1 MGSVVRRLSLL
12 AVPPLAATASWL
24 WAHNRSPA
32 VDAWVPPSLSETR
45 CGPLFTRSGGKG
57 DTGILLLHGLV
68 ATGDVFA
75 ATADRLAEGHRI
87 AVPDLL
93 GFGRSRDESASD
105 FGTDAHL
112 AALIRVV
119 DEILGDRPLRI
130 GAHSMGSTLALR
142 VAATLGDRV
151 ERVMCLG
158 APLWRDPRAEVGA
171 TGPMARAFL
180 LDERVAVRACALSC
194 HHRKASGWLAAVG
207 APRWP
212 VPIARQASLHTWPA
226 YHQAMESQ
234 ILSVDWPRLLA
245 AVDACGVPVTLAWGD
260 RDRVGDPA
268 YARDLASGLDHID
281 VEIIPGADHTAPIA
295 RPHILGDRL
304 GG

>member
-1 MGSVVRRLSLL
+1 MVRPLRLAAL
-12 AVPPLAATASWL
+12 APLAAGGAWL
-24 WAHNRSPA
+24 WTHARSPA
-32 VDAWVPPSLSETR
+32 VGAWQAPTLSETR
-45 CGPLFTRSGGKG
+45 CGPLSTRVGGQG

-75 ATADRLAEGHRI
+75 ATAERLARDHRV

-93 GFGRSRDESASD
+93 GFGRSRDEERED

-112 AALIRVV
+112 DALIGVV
-119 DEILGDRPLRI
+119 DEVLGDRPLRI

-142 VAATLGDRV
+142 LAAALGDRV

-158 APLWRDPRAEVGA
+158 APVWPDPRAAVGA

-180 LDERVAVRACALSC
+180 LDHEVAARACALSC
-194 HHRKASGWLAAVG
+194 RHRELSGWLAAAG

-226 YHQAMESQ
+226 YQQSMEGQ
-234 ILSVDWPRLLA
+234 ILAVEWADLLASVDA
-245 AVDACGVPVTLAWGD
+245 AGIALTLAWGD
-260 RDRVGDPA
+260 HDPIGDPG
-268 YARDLASGLDHID
+268 YARTLSGGLDCVRVDIVAD
-281 VEIIPGADHTAPIA
+281 ADHTIPTA
-295 RPHILGDRL
+295 RPDLLTDHLRDR
-304 GG
+304 